1 MNKKE
6 FDEYCLSLGL
16 VQTNSGDFWYGYNYP
31 FKYARPRDLLV
42 GFKISYKESLLNK
55 NKLNE
60 TAQRTIKIANKIIIG
75 TDSKCLACC
84 GFGDAVCSDEEIKK
98 KIYKIVKKYEEVIGQ
113 YKKYRV
119 KSKVKEIE
127 GDFV

>member
-16 VQTNSGDFWYGYNYP
+16 VQTNSGDFWYGYIYP

-42 GFKISYKESLLNK
+42 GFQVSYKECLG

-75 TDSKCLACC
+75 TDSKCIVCC
-84 GFGDAVCSDEEIKK
+84 GFSDVVDSDEVIKK
-98 KIYKIVKKYEEVIGQ
+98 KIYKMVKQYEEVIGQ
-113 YKKYRV
+113 YKKYII

-127 GDFV
+127 GDFK

>member
-16 VQTNSGDFWYGYNYP
+16 VQANSGDFWYGYIYP
-31 FKYARPRDLLV
+31 FKYARPKDLLV
-42 GFKISYKESLLNK
+42 GFQVSYKECLG

-60 TAQRTIKIANKIIIG
+60 TAKRTIKIANNIVIC
-75 TDSKCLACC
+75 SECLACC
-84 GFGDAVCSDEEIKK
+84 GFGDIVDSDEVIKK
-98 KIYKIVKKYEEVIGQ
+98 KIYKMVKQYEEMIGQ
-113 YKKYRV
+113 YKKYRI

-127 GDFV
+127 GDFK

>member
-16 VQTNSGDFWYGYNYP
+16 VQANSGDFWYGYVYP
-31 FKYARPRDLLV
+31 FKYSRIRDLLV
-42 GFKISYKESLLNK
+42 GFQISYKESLS

-60 TAQRTIKIANKIIIG
+60 TDPRKIKLAHNIIIG
-75 TDSKCLACC
+75 TDSKCIACC
-84 GFGDAVCSDEEIKK
+84 GFNDVVDSDEVIKK
-98 KIYKIVKKYEEVIGQ
+98 KIYKMVKRYEEVIGQ
-113 YKKYRV
+113 YKKYRI

-127 GDFV
+127 GDFK